1 MNIFFY
7 ATYSNQEE
15 FLLTLK
21 KKFKDDKIYTINDN
35 VDLSKID
42 VAMVWNLPS
51 RVFEKMLNLKAIF
64 SIGAGVDHIL
74 KLPNIRSLPI
84 IRVKDPTMR
93 IRMYNHVLSQILI
106 FQLKLK
112 IYDEAQR
119 NKIWMNE
126 RYTPLNNE
134 LTIGIMGLGYI
145 GNFVALNIKKLGYNV
160 IGFKRN
166 KTTINTPFEIYNKSS
181 LNKFIKR
188 SDIIISILPDTKNTK
203 NFVNANFLKKMKKSS
218 LLINIGRGPAVNEVD
233 LIKHIKINPNFFA
246 SLDVFNRE
254 PLIKKHKFWSNKNIT
269 ITPHV
274 AAITDHDS
282 SIGYLYERF
291 MDFKKNKKIKSDVD
305 IKLGY

>member
-7 ATYSNQEE
+7 ATYSNQHE
-15 FLLTLK
+15 FLNTLR
-21 KKFKDDKIYTINDN
+21 KKFKNDKIFTINDN
-35 VDLSKID
+35 IDLSKID
-42 VAMVWNLPS
+42 AAMVWNLPS
-51 RVFEKMLNLKAIF
+51 NIFKKMINLKAIF

-74 KLPNIRSLPI
+74 KLPNIRNIPI

-119 NKIWMNE
+119 KKIWMNE

-166 KTTINTPFEIYNKSS
+166 IVTKKTPFEIYNKSS
-181 LNKFIKR
+181 LNKFIER
-188 SDIIISILPDTKNTK
+188 SDAIVSILPDTKKTK
-203 NFVNANFLKKMKKSS
+203 NFINANFLKKMKESS
-218 LLINIGRGPAVNEVD
+218 LLINIGRGPAINEVD
-233 LIKHIKINPNFFA
+233 LIKHIKKNPQFYA
-246 SLDVFNRE
+246 SLDVFNKE

-282 SIGYLYERF
+282 SISYLYKKF

>member
-15 FLLTLK
+15 FFHTLK
-21 KKFKDDKIYTINDN
+21 KKFKHDKIYTINDN

-51 RVFEKMLNLKAIF
+51 SVFKKMVNLKAIF

-74 KLPNIRSLPI
+74 KLPNIRNLSI

-93 IRMYNHVLSQILI
+93 KRMYNHVLSQILI

-119 NKIWMNE
+119 KKIWMNE
-126 RYTPLNNE
+126 RYTPLNSE

-166 KTTINTPFEIYNKSS
+166 VVTKNIPFEIYDSSS
-181 LNKFIKR
+181 LGKFIK
-188 SDIIISILPDTKNTK
+188 
-203 NFVNANFLKKMKKSS
+203 
-218 LLINIGRGPAVNEVD
+218 
-233 LIKHIKINPNFFA
+233 
-246 SLDVFNRE
+246 
-254 PLIKKHKFWSNKNIT
+254 
-269 ITPHV
+269 
-274 AAITDHDS
+274 
-282 SIGYLYERF
+282 
-291 MDFKKNKKIKSDVD
+291 KSDVIVSIFFLKYGKILLD
-305 IKLGY
+305 

>member
-1 MNIFFY
+1 MNIFFF

-21 KKFKDDKIYTINDN
+21 KKFKHDKIFTISDDI
-35 VDLSKID
+35 DLSKID

-51 RVFEKMLNLKAIF
+51 NIFKKMVNLKAIF

-74 KLPNIRSLPI
+74 KLPNIRNLPI

-119 NKIWMNE
+119 KKIWVNE

>member
-1 MNIFFY
+1 MNIFFF

-21 KKFKDDKIYTINDN
+21 KKFKHDKIFTISDD

-51 RVFEKMLNLKAIF
+51 TIFKKMLNLKAIF

-74 KLPNIRSLPI
+74 RLPNIQNLPI
-84 IRVKDPTMR
+84 IRVKDPKMR

-119 NKIWMNE
+119 KKIWVNE

-188 SDIIISILPDTKNTK
+188 SDIIVSILPDTKNTK
-203 NFVNANFLKKMKKSS
+203 NFVNAIFLKKMKKSS

-254 PLIKKHKFWSNKNIT
+254 PLIKKHKFYNS
-269 ITPHV
+269 
-274 AAITDHDS
+274 
-282 SIGYLYERF
+282 
-291 MDFKKNKKIKSDVD
+291 
-305 IKLGY
+305 

>member
-1 MNIFFY
+1 MNIFFF

-21 KKFKDDKIYTINDN
+21 KKFKHDKIFTISDD

-51 RVFEKMLNLKAIF
+51 NIFKKMVNLKAIF

-74 KLPNIRSLPI
+74 KLPNIRNLPI

-119 NKIWMNE
+119 KNIWVNE

-246 SLDVFNRE
+246 SLDVFNKE
-254 PLIKKHKFWSNKNIT
+254 PLSKKHKFWSNKNIT

>member
-1 MNIFFY
+1 MNIFFF

-21 KKFKDDKIYTINDN
+21 KKFKHDKIFTISDDI
-35 VDLSKID
+35 DLSKID
-42 VAMVWNLPS
+42 IAMVWNLPS
-51 RVFEKMLNLKAIF
+51 NVFKKMVNLKAIF

-74 KLPNIRSLPI
+74 KLPNIRNLPI

-119 NKIWMNE
+119 KKIWVNE

-166 KTTINTPFEIYNKSS
+166 KTTTNTPFEIYNKSS

-188 SDIIISILPDTKNTK
+188 SDIIVSILPDTKNTK

-305 IKLGY
+305 IKFGY

>member
-1 MNIFFY
+1 M
-7 ATYSNQEE
+7 
-15 FLLTLK
+15 K
-21 KKFKDDKIYTINDN
+21 
-35 VDLSKID
+35 
-42 VAMVWNLPS
+42 
-51 RVFEKMLNLKAIF
+51 KMLNLKAIF

-74 KLPNIRSLPI
+74 KLPNIRNIPI

-119 NKIWMNE
+119 KKIWVNE

-166 KTTINTPFEIYNKSS
+166 ITTNNTPFEIFNKSS

-188 SDIIISILPDTKNTK
+188 SDIIVSILPDTKNTK
-203 NFVNANFLKKMKKSS
+203 NFVNTNFLKKMNKSS
-218 LLINIGRGPAVNEVD
+218 LLINIGRGPAVNELD
-233 LIKHIKINPNFFA
+233 LIKHIKNNPNFFA

-282 SIGYLYERF
+282 SIGYLFKRF
-291 MDFKKNKKIKSDVD
+291 MYFKKNKKIKSDVD

>member
-15 FLLTLK
+15 FFHTLK
-21 KKFKDDKIYTINDN
+21 KKFKHDKIFTINDN

-51 RVFEKMLNLKAIF
+51 SVFKKMVNLKVIF

-74 KLPNIRSLPI
+74 KLPNIRNLPI

-119 NKIWMNE
+119 KKIWMNE
-126 RYTPLNNE
+126 RYTPLNSE

-166 KTTINTPFEIYNKSS
+166 TETKNIPFKIYDKDSLSKFINKSDV
-181 LNKFIKR
+181 IV
-188 SDIIISILPDTKNTK
+188 SILPDTKKTK
-203 NFVNANFLKKMKKSS
+203 NFINANFLKKMNKNS
-218 LLINIGRGPAVNEVD
+218 LLINIGRGSAVNELD
-233 LIKHIKINPNFFA
+233 LINHIKKNPNFYA
-246 SLDVFNRE
+246 SLDVFNKE
-254 PLIKKHKFWSNKNIT
+254 PLEKKHHFWVNKNIT
-269 ITPHV
+269 ITPHI
-274 AAITDHDS
+274 AAITDHES
-282 SIGYLYERF
+282 AISYLHKRF
-291 MDFKKNKKIKSDVD
+291 MVFKKNNKIKSDVN

>member
-1 MNIFFY
+1 MNIFFF

-21 KKFKDDKIYTINDN
+21 KKFKHDKIFTISDD

-51 RVFEKMLNLKAIF
+51 NIFKKMVNLKAIF

-74 KLPNIRSLPI
+74 KLPNIRNLPI

-119 NKIWMNE
+119 KKIWVNE

-166 KTTINTPFEIYNKSS
+166 KTTTNTPFEIYNKSS

-188 SDIIISILPDTKNTK
+188 SDIIVSILPDTKNTK

>member
-1 MNIFFY
+1 MNILFY
-7 ATYSNQEE
+7 ATYYNQEE
-15 FLLTLK
+15 FFYTLK
-21 KKFKDDKIYTINDN
+21 KKFKYDKIFTINDN

-51 RVFEKMLNLKAIF
+51 SVFKKMVNLKAIF

-74 KLPNIRSLPI
+74 KLSNTRNLPI
-84 IRVKDPTMR
+84 IRVKDPKMR
-93 IRMYNHVLSQILI
+93 KRMYNHVLSQLLI

-112 IYDEAQR
+112 IYEEAQR
-119 NKIWMNE
+119 KKIWMNE
-126 RYTPLNNE
+126 RFTPLNSE

-166 KTTINTPFEIYNKSS
+166 LVTKNFPYEIYDSIS
-181 LNKFIKR
+181 LNKFIGK
-188 SDIIISILPDTKNTK
+188 SDVIVSILPATKKTK
-203 NFVNANFLKKMKKSS
+203 NFINANFLKKMKESS
-218 LLINIGRGPAVNEVD
+218 LLINIGRGPAINEVD
-233 LIKHIKINPNFFA
+233 LIKHIKKNPQFYA
-246 SLDVFNRE
+246 SLDVFNKE

-282 SIGYLYERF
+282 SISYLYKKF

>member
-1 MNIFFY
+1 
-7 ATYSNQEE
+7 
-15 FLLTLK
+15 
-21 KKFKDDKIYTINDN
+21 
-35 VDLSKID
+35 
-42 VAMVWNLPS
+42 MVWNLPS
-51 RVFEKMLNLKAIF
+51 NIFKKMVNLKAIF

-74 KLPNIRSLPI
+74 KLPNIRNLPI

-119 NKIWMNE
+119 KKIWMNE

-188 SDIIISILPDTKNTK
+188 SDIIVSILPDTKNTK

-282 SIGYLYERF
+282 SIGYLYKRF

>member
-7 ATYSNQEE
+7 ATYSNQGE
-15 FLLTLK
+15 FFHTLK
-21 KKFKDDKIYTINDN
+21 KKFKHDKVYTINDN

-51 RVFEKMLNLKAIF
+51 SVFKKMVNLKAIF

-74 KLPNIRSLPI
+74 KLPNIRNLPI

-119 NKIWMNE
+119 KKNWINE
-126 RYTPLNNE
+126 RYTPLNSE

-166 KTTINTPFEIYNKSS
+166 VVKKNTSFEIYKSS
-181 LNKFIKR
+181 SLSKFTKK
-188 SDIIISILPDTKNTK
+188 SDVIVSILPDTKKTK
-203 NFVNANFLKKMKKSS
+203 NFINANFLKKMKESS
-218 LLINIGRGPAVNEVD
+218 LLVNIGRGSAVNELD
-233 LIKHIKINPNFFA
+233 LIKHIKNNPNFYA
-246 SLDVFNRE
+246 SLDVFNKE
-254 PLIKKHKFWSNKNIT
+254 PLKKNHKFWSNKNIT

-282 SIGYLYERF
+282 SISYLYKRF
-291 MDFKKNKKIKSDVD
+291 MDFKKNRKIKSDVD
-305 IKLGY
+305 LKLGY

>member
-15 FLLTLK
+15 FFHTLK
-21 KKFKDDKIYTINDN
+21 KKFKHDKIFTINDN

-42 VAMVWNLPS
+42 IAMVWNLPS
-51 RVFEKMLNLKAIF
+51 SVFKKMVNLKAIF

-74 KLPNIRSLPI
+74 KLPNIKNLPI

-119 NKIWMNE
+119 KKIWMNE
-126 RYTPLNNE
+126 RYTPLNSE
-134 LTIGIMGLGYI
+134 LTIGIIGLGYI

-166 KTTINTPFEIYNKSS
+166 VVTKNTSSEIYKSS
-181 LNKFIKR
+181 SLSKFTKK
-188 SDIIISILPDTKNTK
+188 SDVIVSILPDTKKTK
-203 NFVNANFLKKMKKSS
+203 NFINANFLKKMKESS
-218 LLINIGRGPAVNEVD
+218 LLVNIGRGSAVNELD
-233 LIKHIKINPNFFA
+233 LIKHIKNNPNFYA
-246 SLDVFNRE
+246 SLDVFNKE
-254 PLIKKHKFWSNKNIT
+254 PLKKNHKFWSNKNIT

-282 SIGYLYERF
+282 SINYLYKRF
-291 MDFKKNKKIKSDVD
+291 MDFKKNRKIKSEVD
-305 IKLGY
+305 KKLGY

>member
-1 MNIFFY
+1 MNIFFF

-21 KKFKDDKIYTINDN
+21 KKFKHDKIFTISDDI
-35 VDLSKID
+35 DLSKID

-51 RVFEKMLNLKAIF
+51 NIFKKMVNLKAIF

-74 KLPNIRSLPI
+74 KLPNIRNLPI

-119 NKIWMNE
+119 KNIWVNE

-166 KTTINTPFEIYNKSS
+166 KTTTNTPFEIYNKSS

-188 SDIIISILPDTKNTK
+188 SDIIVSILPDTKNTK

>member
-1 MNIFFY
+1 MNIFFF

-21 KKFKDDKIYTINDN
+21 KKFKHDKIFTISDD

-51 RVFEKMLNLKAIF
+51 NIFKKMVNLKAIF

-74 KLPNIRSLPI
+74 KLPNIRNLPI

-119 NKIWMNE
+119 KKIWVNE

-254 PLIKKHKFWSNKNIT
+254 PLRKKHKFWSNKNIT